1 MIYVGVDIAKTNH
14 YASIVN
20 HSTGEIIENP
30 FLVTNNK
37 QGFDL
42 LYSKIKDL
50 DKENVLIGLESTA
63 HYGNNF
69 IFYFHEKQFKLGLIN
84 PIQTSTLRK
93 TRIRKVKNDKVDSLL
108 ICEALS
114 LGYYNLLSNYDI
126 ELLEIKSLCRF
137 RKELKDKVSGAKIQL
152 DSFVDQVF
160 PELNCFFKNN
170 LDIKT
175 AHELLK
181 LYQSP
186 QDISK
191 INLTKLSNLLIK
203 SSRGKYDK
211 NRAIELKQLA
221 SRSVGINNSALCIQ
235 IKMTIEL
242 IELLESQIKD
252 IEKQVSEFIKK
263 SDNVITS
270 IPGIADTTAAIIISE
285 IGDINRF
292 NNPSQVLAFA
302 GLDPSVKQSGTFN
315 ASSTR
320 MSKRGSSLLRY
331 ALILAANNVQL
342 NTKTFSNYYNIKR
355 AQGKLHYNA
364 LGHCA
369 GKLIRTIFYMLKNNV
384 KFNLD

>member
-1 MIYVGVDIAKTNH
+1 MIYVGIDIAKTNH

-20 HSTGEIIENP
+20 YSTGEIIENP
-30 FLVTNNK
+30 FLVTNDK
-37 QGFDL
+37 YGFEL
-42 LYSKIKDL
+42 LYSKIKNF
-50 DKENVLIGLESTA
+50 DKNKVLIGLESTA
-63 HYGNNF
+63 HYGNNL
-69 IFYFHEKQFKLGLIN
+69 IFYFHEKQFKLGIIN
-84 PIQTSTLRK
+84 PIQTATLRK
-93 TRIRKVKNDKVDSLL
+93 TRIRKVKNDKVDSMI

-114 LGYYNLLSNYDI
+114 LGYYNLLSDYDI
-126 ELLEIKSLCRF
+126 KLLEIKSLCRF
-137 RKELKDKVSGAKIQL
+137 HKDLKDKATEAKIQL
-152 DSFVDQVF
+152 KTYVDQLF
-160 PELNCFFKNN
+160 PELNSFFKNN

-186 QDISK
+186 EDISK
-191 INLTKLSNLLIK
+191 INLTKLSNLLIN

-211 NRAIELKQLA
+211 SRAIELKNLA
-221 SRSVGINNSALCIQ
+221 SNSVGINNYALSIQ

-242 IELLESQIKD
+242 IELLESQIKN
-252 IEKQVSEFIKK
+252 IEEQVSDFIKK

-270 IPGIADTTAAIIISE
+270 IPGISYMTAAIIISE

-292 NNPSQVLAFA
+292 DNPGQVLAFA

-342 NTKTFSNYYNIKR
+342 NTKTFNDYYNTKR
-355 AQGKLHYNA
+355 LQGKLHYNA

-369 GKLIRTIFYMLKNNV
+369 GKLVRNIFYMLKRNV

>member
-1 MIYVGVDIAKTNH
+1 MIYVGIDIAKTNH

-20 HSTGEIIENP
+20 SSTGEVLEIP

-37 QGFDL
+37 HGFDL
-42 LYSKIKDL
+42 LYSKIKDFN
-50 DKENVLIGLESTA
+50 KEKVLIGLESTA
-63 HYGNNF
+63 HYGNNL
-69 IFYFHEKQFKLGLIN
+69 IFYFHEKQFKLGIIN
-84 PIQTSTLRK
+84 PIQTASLRK
-93 TRIRKVKNDKVDSLL
+93 TRIRKVKNDKVDSML

-114 LGYYNLLSNYDI
+114 LGYYNLLSDYDI
-126 ELLEIKSLCRF
+126 KLLEIKSLCRF
-137 RKELKDKVSGAKIQL
+137 HKDLKDKAAEAKIQL
-152 DSFVDQVF
+152 KTYVDQLF
-160 PELNCFFKNN
+160 PELNSFFKNN

-186 QDISK
+186 DDISK
-191 INLTKLSNLLIK
+191 VNLTELSNLLIK

-211 NRAIELKQLA
+211 SRAIELKTLA
-221 SRSVGINNSALCIQ
+221 SNSVGINNNALSIQ

-252 IEKQVSEFIKK
+252 IEKQVSDFIKK

-270 IPGIADTTAAIIISE
+270 IPGIGDMTAAIIISE

-292 NNPSQVLAFA
+292 DNPGQVLAFA

-342 NTKTFSNYYNIKR
+342 NTKTFNTYYNTKR
-355 AQGKLHYNA
+355 LQGKLHYNA

-369 GKLIRTIFYMLKNNV
+369 GKLVRNIFYMLKRNV

>member
-1 MIYVGVDIAKTNH
+1 MIYVGIDIAKTNH
-14 YASIVN
+14 YTTIVN
-20 HSTGEIIENP
+20 YSTGEVIESP

-37 QGFDL
+37 QGFEL
-42 LYSKIKDL
+42 LYSKIKDF
-50 DKENVLIGLESTA
+50 DKDKILIGLESTA
-63 HYGNNF
+63 HYGNNL
-69 IFYFHEKQFKLGLIN
+69 IFYFHEKQFKLGIIN
-84 PIQTSTLRK
+84 PIQTATLRK
-93 TRIRKVKNDKVDSLL
+93 TRIRKVKNDKVDSIL

-114 LGYYNLLSNYDI
+114 LGYYNLLSDYDI
-126 ELLEIKSLCRF
+126 KLLEIKSLCRF
-137 RKELKDKVSGAKIQL
+137 HKELKDKASEAKIQL
-152 DSFVDQVF
+152 KTYVDQLF
-160 PELNCFFKNN
+160 PELNVFFKDN

-191 INLTKLSNLLIK
+191 VNLTKLSNLLIK

-211 NRAIELKQLA
+211 NRAIELKTLA
-221 SRSVGINNSALCIQ
+221 SNSVGINNYALSIQ

-252 IEKQVSEFIKK
+252 IEKQVSDFIEK

-270 IPGIADTTAAIIISE
+270 IPGIGYMTAAIIMSE

-292 NNPSQVLAFA
+292 NNPGQVLAFA
-302 GLDPSVKQSGTFN
+302 GLDPSVRQSGTFN

-342 NTKTFSNYYNIKR
+342 NTKTFNEYYNTKR
-355 AQGKLHYNA
+355 LQGKLHYNA

-369 GKLIRTIFYMLKNNV
+369 GKLVRNIFYMLKRNV
-384 KFNLD
+384 KFNLE

>member
-1 MIYVGVDIAKTNH
+1 MIYVGIDIAKTNH
-14 YASIVN
+14 YASIVDY
-20 HSTGEIIENP
+20 STGEVIENP

-42 LYSKIKDL
+42 LSSKIKNF
-50 DKENVLIGLESTA
+50 DKDKVLIGLESTA
-63 HYGNNF
+63 HYGNNL
-69 IFYFHEKQFKLGLIN
+69 IFYFHEKHFNLGIIN
-84 PIQTSTLRK
+84 PIQTATLRK
-93 TRIRKVKNDKVDSLL
+93 TRIRKVKNDKVDSML

-114 LGYYNLLSNYDI
+114 LGYYNLLSDYDI
-126 ELLEIKSLCRF
+126 KLLEIKSLCRF
-137 RKELKDKVSGAKIQL
+137 HKDLKDKASEAKIQL
-152 DSFVDQVF
+152 KTYVDQLF
-160 PELNCFFKNN
+160 PELNAFFKNN

-186 QDISK
+186 QDISN
-191 INLTKLSNLLIK
+191 INLTKLSNLLVK
-203 SSRGKYDK
+203 NSRGKYDK
-211 NRAIELKQLA
+211 SRAIELKELA
-221 SRSVGINNSALCIQ
+221 SNSVGINNYALSIQ

-242 IELLESQIKD
+242 IELLESQIND
-252 IEKQVSEFIKK
+252 IEKQVSDFIKK

-270 IPGIADTTAAIIISE
+270 IPGIGNMTAAIIISE

-292 NNPSQVLAFA
+292 NNPGQVLAFA

-342 NTKTFSNYYNIKR
+342 NTKTFNNYYNTKR
-355 AQGKLHYNA
+355 LQGKLHYNA

>member
-1 MIYVGVDIAKTNH
+1 MIYVGIDIAKTNH
-14 YASIVN
+14 YASIVDY
-20 HSTGEIIENP
+20 STGEVIQKP

-37 QGFDL
+37 QGFEL
-42 LYSKIKDL
+42 LYSKIKDFNK
-50 DKENVLIGLESTA
+50 DNIIIGLESTA
-63 HYGNNF
+63 HYGNNL
-69 IFYFHEKQFKLGLIN
+69 IFYFHEKQFKLGIIN
-84 PIQTSTLRK
+84 PIQTASLRK
-93 TRIRKVKNDKVDSLL
+93 TRIRKVKNDKVDSML

-126 ELLEIKSLCRF
+126 ELLK
-137 RKELKDKVSGAKIQL
+137 LKTY
-152 DSFVDQVF
+152 VDQLF
-160 PELNCFFKNN
+160 PELNSFFKDN

-186 QDISK
+186 KDISK
-191 INLTKLSNLLIK
+191 VNLTKLSNLLIK
-203 SSRGKYDK
+203 NSRGKYDK
-211 NRAIELKQLA
+211 SRAIELKELA
-221 SRSVGINNSALCIQ
+221 SNSVGINNYALSIQ

-252 IEKQVSEFIKK
+252 IEKQVSDFIKK

-270 IPGIADTTAAIIISE
+270 IPGIGVMTAE

-292 NNPSQVLAFA
+292 NNPGQVLAFA

-320 MSKRGSSLLRY
+320 MSKRGSSILRY

-342 NTKTFSNYYNIKR
+342 NTKTFNNYYNTKR
-355 AQGKLHYNA
+355 LQGKLHYNA

-369 GKLIRTIFYMLKNNV
+369 GKLIRTIFYMLKHNV

>member
-1 MIYVGVDIAKTNH
+1 MIYVGIDIAKTNH

-20 HSTGEIIENP
+20 YSTGEVIEKP

-37 QGFDL
+37 QGFEL
-42 LYSKIKDL
+42 LYSKIKDFN
-50 DKENVLIGLESTA
+50 KENILIGLESTA
-63 HYGNNF
+63 HYGNNL
-69 IFYFHEKQFKLGLIN
+69 IFYFNDKHFKIGVIN
-84 PIQTSTLRK
+84 PIQTATLRK
-93 TRIRKVKNDKVDSLL
+93 TRIRKVKNDKVDSML

-114 LGYYNLLSNYDI
+114 LGYYNLLSDYDI
-126 ELLEIKSLCRF
+126 KLLEIKSLCRF
-137 RKELKDKVSGAKIQL
+137 HKELKDKSSEAKIQL
-152 DSFVDQVF
+152 KSYVDQLF
-160 PELNCFFKNN
+160 PELNSFFKDN

-181 LYQSP
+181 LYQTP
-186 QDISK
+186 DEISK
-191 INLTKLSNLLIK
+191 VNLTKLSNLLIK
-203 SSRGKYDK
+203 SSHGKYDK
-211 NRAIELKQLA
+211 SRAIELKSLA
-221 SRSVGINNSALCIQ
+221 SNSVGINNPSLSIQ

-242 IELLESQIKD
+242 IELLESQIKN
-252 IEKQVSEFIKK
+252 IEEQVTDFIKK

-270 IPGIADTTAAIIISE
+270 IPGIGNMTAAIIISE

-292 NNPSQVLAFA
+292 NNPGQVLAFA

-342 NTKTFSNYYNIKR
+342 NTKTFNDYYNMKR

-369 GKLIRTIFYMLKNNV
+369 GKLVRNIFYMLKNNV
-384 KFNLD
+384 TFNLD

>member
-20 HSTGEIIENP
+20 HSTGEVIENP

-137 RKELKDKVSGAKIQL
+137 RKELKDKASDAKIQL

-186 QDISK
+186 KDISK

-242 IELLESQIKD
+242 IELLESQITD

-285 IGDINRF
+285 ISDINRF

-302 GLDPSVKQSGTFN
+302 DLDPSVKQSGTFN

-342 NTKTFSNYYNIKR
+342 NTKTFNNYYNIKR

-369 GKLIRTIFYMLKNNV
+369 GKLVKTIFYMLKNNV

>member
-1 MIYVGVDIAKTNH
+1 MIYVGIDIAKTNH
-14 YASIVN
+14 YASIVDY
-20 HSTGEIIENP
+20 STGEVIEKP

-42 LYSKIKDL
+42 LYSKLRNFDKD
-50 DKENVLIGLESTA
+50 NILIGLESTA
-63 HYGNNF
+63 HYGNNL
-69 IFYFHEKQFKLGLIN
+69 IFYFHEKQFKLGIIN

-93 TRIRKVKNDKVDSLL
+93 TRIRKVKNDKVDSML

-114 LGYYNLLSNYDI
+114 LGYYNLLSDYDI
-126 ELLEIKSLCRF
+126 KLLEIKSLCRF
-137 RKELKDKVSGAKIQL
+137 HKDLKEKASEAKIQL
-152 DSFVDQVF
+152 KTYVDQLF
-160 PELNCFFKNN
+160 PELNSFFKDN
-170 LDIKT
+170 LDLKT

-181 LYQSP
+181 CYQSP
-186 QDISK
+186 LDI
-191 INLTKLSNLLIK
+191 INVNLTKLSNLLVC

-211 NRAIELKQLA
+211 SRAIELKDLA
-221 SRSVGINNSALCIQ
+221 SNSVGINNHALSIQ

-252 IEKQVSEFIKK
+252 IEKQVSDFIKK

-270 IPGIADTTAAIIISE
+270 IPGIGYMTAAIIISE

-292 NNPSQVLAFA
+292 HNPSQVLAFA
-302 GLDPSVKQSGTFN
+302 GLDPSVKQSGNFN

-320 MSKRGSSLLRY
+320 MSKRGSPLLRY

-342 NTKTFSNYYNIKR
+342 NTKTFNDYYNMKR
-355 AQGKLHYNA
+355 LQGKLHYNA

-369 GKLIRTIFYMLKNNV
+369 GKLVRNIPSFVVCEI
-384 KFNLD
+384 

>member
-137 RKELKDKVSGAKIQL
+137 RKDLKDKVSSAKIQL

-170 LDIKT
+170 LYK
-175 AHELLK
+175 
-181 LYQSP
+181 
-186 QDISK
+186 
-191 INLTKLSNLLIK
+191 
-203 SSRGKYDK
+203 
-211 NRAIELKQLA
+211 
-221 SRSVGINNSALCIQ
+221 C
-235 IKMTIEL
+235 
-242 IELLESQIKD
+242 
-252 IEKQVSEFIKK
+252 
-263 SDNVITS
+263 
-270 IPGIADTTAAIIISE
+270 
-285 IGDINRF
+285 
-292 NNPSQVLAFA
+292 
-302 GLDPSVKQSGTFN
+302 
-315 ASSTR
+315 STVND
-320 MSKRGSSLLRY
+320 S
-331 ALILAANNVQL
+331 
-342 NTKTFSNYYNIKR
+342 
-355 AQGKLHYNA
+355 
-364 LGHCA
+364 
-369 GKLIRTIFYMLKNNV
+369 
-384 KFNLD
+384 

>member
-211 NRAIELKQLA
+211 NRAIKLKQLA

-369 GKLIRTIFYMLKNNV
+369 GKLIRIIFYMLKNNV
-384 KFNLD
+384 KFNLN